1 MQYIEQFLSARK
13 LEGLARNTLI
23 QYRME
28 LNHLP
33 PFLNKPT
40 IQANTNDLRL
50 YFIQFSNQAIRS
62 MSRKI
67 STLKAFY
74 AWLID
79 EEIIDKN
86 PMKRIKTPKEPKSL
100 PKAMSEQEFEILRYA
115 KKSLR
120 NKSIFELL
128 SSSGMRIGEM
138 VVLNIDDIDMDNRKI
153 KVLGKG
159 NKERIIYF
167 SHIAKYCLIEY
178 LHSREDNNPALY
190 INKYG
195 NRLSIRSIEMQ
206 TKSEAIKAGISIKVT
221 PHRYRHFMASRM
233 YENGC
238 NLELIAELLGHESVD
253 TTKIYA
259 HMSNS
264 AIAKAYD
271 RYSN

>member
-1 MQYIEQFLSARK
+1 MQF
-13 LEGLARNTLI
+13 
-23 QYRME
+23 
-28 LNHLP
+28 
-33 PFLNKPT
+33 
-40 IQANTNDLRL
+40 TN
-50 YFIQFSNQAIRS
+50 QSIRS

-74 AWLID
+74 SWLID
-79 EEIIDKN
+79 EEKIERN

-100 PKAMSEQEFEILRYA
+100 PKAMSEQEFEILRYT

-120 NKSIFELL
+120 NRSIFELL

-138 VVLNIDDIDMDNRKI
+138 VILNINDIDINNRKI
-153 KVLGKG
+153 IVMGKG
-159 NKERIIYF
+159 GKERIVYF

-178 LHSREDNNPALY
+178 LHSRKDNNPALY

-195 NRLSIRSIEMQ
+195 NRLSIRSIEIQ
-206 TKSEAIKAGISIKVT
+206 TKSEAIKAGINIKVT
-221 PHRYRHFMASRM
+221 PHRYRHYMASRL

-238 NLELIAELLGHESVD
+238 HLELIGELLGHSSID
-253 TTKIYA
+253 STRIYA
-259 HMSNS
+259 KMSNS